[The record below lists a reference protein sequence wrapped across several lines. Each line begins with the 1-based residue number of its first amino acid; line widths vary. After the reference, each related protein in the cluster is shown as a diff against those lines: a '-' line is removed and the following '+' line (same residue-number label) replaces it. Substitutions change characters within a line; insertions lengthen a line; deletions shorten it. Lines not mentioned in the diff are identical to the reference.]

1 MRKNIILG
9 VIVVVFFSFKFYKD
23 YQDFHSLRTILDEGY
38 IPALKDTGKYLEEYS
53 NFTNDLELSDWQV
66 NEGFDTNLKLSK
78 VFEEAELKIAQED
91 VEYDNAKK
99 LKGNVLETINI
110 YQSILHETYDSENI
124 DDLTTQ
130 INLLSSQI
138 SEMNKI
144 LEEN

>member
-1 MRKNIILG
+1 M
-9 VIVVVFFSFKFYKD
+9 
-23 YQDFHSLRTILDEGY
+23 Q
-38 IPALKDTGKYLEEYS
+38 
-53 NFTNDLELSDWQV
+53 
-66 NEGFDTNLKLSK
+66 
-78 VFEEAELKIAQED
+78 
-91 VEYDNAKK
+91 KK